1 MVHIGERIMTV
12 KERTKPQVAT
22 MNAVHD
28 LPVLV
33 ARDKGFFGDE
43 GLDLEFVTT
52 PGMSQVTTSHSVK
65 FDSVFDR
72 PLDSAYSDGGIDQ
85 YRMCEWG
92 IMKRAVE
99 AECGGLR
106 GRKIVAL
113 GASMSKFAIVV
124 HPDSKIYEPEML
136 KNKEVAVTPNNGSDV
151 TTLKMMEGFLEPE
164 HL

>member
-1 MVHIGERIMTV
+1 MTV

-33 ARDKGFFGDE
+33 ARDKGFFKDE

-52 PGMSQVTTSHSVK
+52 PGMAQVTTSHFVK

-72 PLDSAYSDGGIDQ
+72 PLDSVYNEGGIDQ

-99 AECGGLR
+99 ANTQGLR

-124 HPDSKIYEPEML
+124 ARDSKYYEPEML
-136 KNKEVAVTPNNGSDV
+136 KDKPIAVTPNNGSDF
-151 TTLKMMEGFLEPE
+151 TTLKMMEGFLAPE
-164 HL
+164 HVKRTNAG